1 MEYGINR
8 HNVIIHDS
16 IECGDKVYETAI
28 PIRRSYKVFDF
39 DEFEMA
45 KEKSR
50 EMMSELM
57 KVSNEISDELLAHTK
72 PETGDVVEI
81 ECNETSDIT
90 ISWIRYA
97 DQWYINDVKH
107 EPVE

>member
-16 IECGDKVYETAI
+16 IECGDKVYKTAV

-39 DEFEMA
+39 DEFEIA
-45 KEKSR
+45 KDKSR
-50 EMMSELM
+50 KMMTELE
-57 KVSNEISDELLAHTK
+57 KVSDEISDELLVYTEAK
-72 PETGDVVEI
+72 IGDVVEV
-81 ECNETSDIT
+81 ECDETTDIT

-97 DQWYINDVKH
+97 DQWYINDVKY